1 MALIPGR
8 PNEAVIA
15 LQSGLLYRV
24 ALDQSFA
31 PQRWGDVSGR
41 LTDGGEQ
48 GLLALAFSPSYQS
61 DCRMYL
67 YYTRG
72 SPEPSVLSRFTS
84 SPEGGLN
91 AASEEVLIETEQPYA
106 NHNGGDIVF
115 GTDGYLYL
123 GYGDGGSGGD
133 PQDRAQNMST
143 LLGKMIRIDVSTA
156 SGYTVPSDNPFVDGA
171 GGARDEIYALGLRNP
186 FRFSSDP
193 VTGEIWIGDVGQG
206 EWEEVSRLQAG
217 GNYGWDCYEGPS
229 EYDYTSSKCDGKS
242 FVGPRASFDH
252 SDGSRAVTGGVIY
265 RGDGMPELY
274 GWYIYTDFYNGRIR
288 ALNPAASSG
297 DVLLG
302 ETSANI
308 ASFVLAPDG
317 EIYLVTYSNG
327 IHRLTR

>member
-15 LQSGLLYRV
+15 SQSGLMYRI

-31 PQRWGDVSGR
+31 PQLWGDVSDR
-41 LTDGGEQ
+41 ITSGGEQ
-48 GLLALAFSPSYQS
+48 GLLAIAFSPAYEN
-61 DCRMYL
+61 DCRVYL

-72 SPEPSVLSRFTS
+72 TPQPSVLSRSSS

-91 AASEEVLIETEQPYA
+91 EASEEVLIETEQPYA

-115 GTDGYLYL
+115 GLDGYLYL

-133 PQDRAQNMST
+133 PQDRAQDMSN
-143 LLGKMIRIDVSTA
+143 LLGKMIRIDVAPAT
-156 SGYTVPSDNPFVDGA
+156 GYRVPSDNPFVDGE

-193 VTGEIWIGDVGQG
+193 VTGEIWIGDVGQN
-206 EWEEVSRLQAG
+206 EWEEVSRLQSG

-242 FVGPRASFDH
+242 FVAPRAWYDH
-252 SDGSRAVTGGVIY
+252 SAGSRAVTGGAIY
-265 RGDGMPELY
+265 RGDDLPELY
-274 GWYIYTDFYNGRIR
+274 GWYVYADFYSGRIW
-288 ALNPAASSG
+288 ALDPGAGSG
-297 DVLLG
+297 EVLLG
-302 ETSANI
+302 ETPANI
-308 ASFVLAPDG
+308 ASFMLAPDG
-317 EIYLVTYSNG
+317 EILLVTYSDG